1 MKRIVIDKSA
11 IFLILIIALVVISV
25 VLVSFKLKSDPFEQ
39 AVGDDRIMNIAFI
52 VEKQGK
58 PIATEIFMYYP
69 VNSRGA
75 LLDIPSETGL
85 IIKSLNRVDKI
96 EVLYDAKNPKKYLD
110 EISAL
115 TGAVLTWYVIVDEKA
130 LGELVDI
137 MDGFSVFIPNQ
148 IITELDG
155 KKVLLPS
162 GANVLDGSKMR
173 IYATYQDDIRP
184 EAETVARRQNVI
196 HALLSS
202 LGTRSDYV
210 QSKRIFPSVMQRLR
224 TNLPQK
230 ALIKLVEGLK
240 SLDTERLVYQ
250 RLTGTPRKVEGVLLL
265 FPHYDG
271 ELVRDIVRQT
281 LNALLNTGSFSADEK
296 IFTLEIQNG
305 TAIRGLA
312 QKAADI
318 FQSFGYEVIAVG
330 NAPTQNEESTRIV
343 NRYGDSNAVSTI
355 AGVIRCK
362 KVESGESAST
372 GNVPADFV
380 IILGKNF
387 NGRYCV
393 D

>member
-1 MKRIVIDKSA
+1 VKRIVLDKSVS
-11 IFLILIIALVVISV
+11 FLLLIISLVAASV
-25 VLVSFKLKSDPFEQ
+25 VFMAFKLKSDPFEQ

-52 VEKQGK
+52 VEKHGK

-75 LLDIPSETGL
+75 LLDIPAETGL

-96 EVLYDAKNPKKYLD
+96 EVLYDPKNPKKYLD
-110 EISAL
+110 EISTL
-115 TGAVLTWYVIVDEKA
+115 TGAVLPWYVIVDEKS
-130 LGELVDI
+130 LVELVDI
-137 MDGFSVFIPNQ
+137 MDGFEVFIPNQ
-148 IITELDG
+148 IITEVD
-155 KKVLLPS
+155 KQKVLLPS

-173 IYATYQDDIRP
+173 IYATYQDEFRP

-196 HALLSS
+196 HSLLSTF
-202 LGTRSDYV
+202 GKRSDYV
-210 QSKRIFPSVMQRLR
+210 LSKKIFPSVFKRLR

-230 ALIKLVEGLK
+230 AVAKLVGGLK
-240 SLDTERLVYQ
+240 SLDSERLVYQ

-281 LNALLNTGSFSADEK
+281 LNALLNTASFSANEK

-318 FQSFGYEVIAVG
+318 FQSFGYEVISVG
-330 NAPTQNEESTRIV
+330 NAATQDEESTRIV
-343 NRYGDSNAVSTI
+343 NRYGDNNAVDTI
-355 AGVIRCK
+355 ANLIRCK
-362 KVESGESAST
+362 KIESVDSVSS

>member
-1 MKRIVIDKSA
+1 MKRIVLDKSI
-11 IFLILIIALVVISV
+11 IFLLLIVILVAASV
-25 VLVSFKLKSDPFEQ
+25 VFMSLKLRSDPFEQ
-39 AVGDDRIMNIAFI
+39 AVGDDRIMNITFI

-75 LLDIPSETGL
+75 LMDIPAETGL

-96 EVLYDAKNPKKYLD
+96 EVLYDSKNPQRYLD
-110 EISAL
+110 EISEL
-115 TGAVLTWYVIVDEKA
+115 TGAVLPWYVVIDEKA
-130 LGELVDI
+130 LVQLVDI
-137 MDGFSVFIPNQ
+137 MDGFEVFIPNQ
-148 IITELDG
+148 IITEVD
-155 KKVLLPS
+155 KHKVLLPS
-162 GANVLDGSKMR
+162 GANLLDGSKMR
-173 IYATYQDDIRP
+173 IYATYQDEFRP

-196 HALLSS
+196 HALLST
-202 LGTRSDYV
+202 LGKRSDYV
-210 QSKRIFPSVMQRLR
+210 LDKKVFPSVFRRLR

-230 ALIKLVEGLK
+230 ALAKLVEGLK

-281 LNALLNTGSFSADEK
+281 LNALLNTASFSADEK

-318 FQSFGYEVIAVG
+318 FQSFGYDVIAVG
-330 NAPTQNEESTRIV
+330 NAPTQDEESTRIV
-343 NRYGDSNAVSTI
+343 NRYGDNNALATI
-355 AGVIRCK
+355 ANVIRCK
-362 KVESGESAST
+362 KVESGDSVLPGT
-372 GNVPADFV
+372 VPADFV